1 MKTSSQPLKHG
12 HIWLLYTL
20 KQNNFMKT
28 HPHTKIWFHSYLVV
42 LEREEECLAR
52 RLSLEELR

>member
-1 MKTSSQPLKHG
+1 MT
-12 HIWLLYTL
+12 IWLLYTL
-20 KQNNFMKT
+20 KQNITK
-28 HPHTKIWFHSYLVV
+28 HIHTLIWFHIYLVV